1 MKNIKSAE
9 KSNVENYSTK
19 LSLQLQNNLQKWI
32 LKEYNWEDY
41 HPTSPPKSMGKHC
54 CRVCSPIHLPKESGI
69 PVLSTCR
76 PVPQKNKTGFKPTQV
91 YKKPIFSN
99 PQPKKN
105 NQPPSSLSR
114 PTWPSG
120 HFAIPS
126 PCMGSWCP
134 WRFLFGAFS
143 AYFIIGE
150 LLVFGRPV

>member
-41 HPTSPPKSMGKHC
+41 HPTSHPKAWKNTVAGSAAQFT
-54 CRVCSPIHLPKESGI
+54 S
-69 PVLSTCR
+69 
-76 PVPQKNKTGFKPTQV
+76 QKNLEFLSFRPAGPFPKKTKQDSNQPKCIKAYLLQPPT
-91 YKKPIFSN
+91 
-99 PQPKKN
+99 KKN

-134 WRFLFGAFS
+134 WRFLFGAFQPILS
-143 AYFIIGE
+143 
-150 LLVFGRPV
+150 LVNC